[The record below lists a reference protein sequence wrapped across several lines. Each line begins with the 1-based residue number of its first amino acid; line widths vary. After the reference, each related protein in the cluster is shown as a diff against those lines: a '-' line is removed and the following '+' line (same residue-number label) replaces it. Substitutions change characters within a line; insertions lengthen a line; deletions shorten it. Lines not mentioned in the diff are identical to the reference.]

1 MIFKHKERNLPEHT
15 EGLQIPLFG
24 YELLREEVLPDLLG
38 KDHNVILY
46 WAGKSLAR
54 KYPLSSIDE
63 LIAFFDKAG
72 WGNLVLVK
80 EKKTEAIFE
89 LTSHLFDQKKSF
101 SAPLEAGFIA
111 EQIQYM
117 QGFITEANEISK
129 IGKLKK
135 VVFHVKWDLE
145 DRVTTY

>member
-1 MIFKHKERNLPEHT
+1 MIFKHKERNLTEHT
-15 EGLQIPLFG
+15 EELQIPLFG

-80 EKKTEAIFE
+80 EKKTEAMFE
-89 LTSHLFDQKKSF
+89 LTSFLFDQKKSF

-111 EQIQYM
+111 EQIQNI
-117 QGFITEANEISK
+117 QGFITEANEVSK

-145 DRVTTY
+145 DRVTT